1 MRYRPPVYNEYMNTV
16 WKNLARLL
24 AVFMLTSC
32 SAYTPASP
40 AVPAPNTSTATLTP
54 IPLPTPTITLPP
66 TADPSTFPVNCL
78 DAAMANGIVEGW
90 LQREGY
96 PTLKAAWEV
105 FKETYGEEVL
115 SSSTTDYNDEYAL
128 GVTWQKMLL
137 VGEYPFQINL
147 PDRKGI
153 GYCSVLIYQGG
164 VGPEV
169 SLGITDAALNGEWS
183 GFASGLVQTE
193 EGTRQFL
200 ADRIGKA
207 VTVRYMVAQTPED
220 TGFVRPGFF
229 SPVLQQLWAGS
240 YYTRIPNEMNI
251 LQGMAGQPLGP
262 SILELMGIAG
272 ALQGYGVFLE
282 YVVDAVPEHL

>member
-1 MRYRPPVYNEYMNTV
+1 MKING
-16 WKNLARLL
+16 KNVTQLLLVFFLA
-24 AVFMLTSC
+24 SC
-32 SAYTPASP
+32 SSFSTA
-40 AVPAPNTSTATLTP
+40 TSSSAFPDTSVSATLTP
-54 IPLPTPTITLPP
+54 IPLPSPTYTLPP

-78 DAAMANGIVEGW
+78 NIEMANGIVEGW
-90 LQREGY
+90 LQRAGY
-96 PTLKAAWEV
+96 PTLKSAWEA

-115 SSSTTDYNDEYAL
+115 TSSTTDYNDQYAL
-128 GVTWQKMLL
+128 GVTWQKMLF

-147 PDRKGI
+147 PDRNGI

-183 GFASGLVQTE
+183 GFASGLVTTE

-207 VTVRYMVAQTPED
+207 VTVRYMVARTPED
-220 TGFVRPGFF
+220 NGFVRPGFF
-229 SPVLQQLWAGS
+229 SPIMQHLWTDS
-240 YYTRIPNEMNI
+240 YYTRIPNELNI
-251 LQGMAGQPLGP
+251 LQGMVGQPLGP
-262 SILELMGIAG
+262 SILEMMGIAG

-282 YVVDAVPEHL
+282 YIVDAIPEHL

>member
-1 MRYRPPVYNEYMNTV
+1 
-16 WKNLARLL
+16 
-24 AVFMLTSC
+24 
-32 SAYTPASP
+32 
-40 AVPAPNTSTATLTP
+40 
-54 IPLPTPTITLPP
+54 
-66 TADPSTFPVNCL
+66 
-78 DAAMANGIVEGW
+78 MANGIVEGW
-90 LQREGY
+90 LQREGH

-115 SSSTTDYNDEYAL
+115 SSSTTDYNDQFAL

-183 GFASGLVQTE
+183 GFASGFVPTE

-229 SPVLQQLWAGS
+229 SPVMQQLWANS

-251 LQGMAGQPLGP
+251 LQGMVGQPLGP
-262 SILELMGIAG
+262 SILEMMGIAG

>member
-1 MRYRPPVYNEYMNTV
+1 MKLH
-16 WKNLARLL
+16 WKTTIYLLL
-24 AVFMLTSC
+24 AILFAGC
-32 SAYTPASP
+32 SGTAPGNPATAIVDSNIP
-40 AVPAPNTSTATLTP
+40 ATLTP

-66 TADPSTFPVNCL
+66 TADPSTFPTSCL
-78 DAAMANGIVEGW
+78 DSEMGNGIVEGW
-90 LQREGY
+90 LQREGQ
-96 PTLKAAWEV
+96 PTLKAAWEA
-105 FKETYGEEVL
+105 FMETYGENSL
-115 SSSTTDYNDEYAL
+115 SASTTDYNDQYAL
-128 GVTWQKMLL
+128 AVTWQKMLL

-153 GYCSVLIYQGG
+153 GYCSVLVYQGG

-169 SLGITDAALNGEWS
+169 SLGITDAALGGEWS
-183 GFASGLVQTE
+183 GYASGLVPTE

-229 SPVLQQLWAGS
+229 SPVTQQLWNNS
-240 YYTRIPNEMNI
+240 YYTRIPNELNI

-262 SILELMGIAG
+262 SIRELMGIAG

-282 YVVDAVPEHL
+282 YIVDTVPEHL

>member
-1 MRYRPPVYNEYMNTV
+1 MILLLWMTVCASCANTPSIQSTNPVTGKE
-16 WKNLARLL
+16 L
-24 AVFMLTSC
+24 
-32 SAYTPASP
+32 P
-40 AVPAPNTSTATLTP
+40 ATLTP
-54 IPLPTPTITLPP
+54 IPLPTPTSTLLP

-78 DAAMANGIVEGW
+78 DTQMANEIVEGW
-90 LQREGY
+90 LQRQGY

-105 FKETYGEEVL
+105 FKESYGEEVL
-115 SSSTTDYNDEYAL
+115 SSSTTDFNDEYAL
-128 GVTWQKMLL
+128 AVTWQKMLL

-164 VGPEV
+164 MGPEV

-183 GFASGLVQTE
+183 GYASGLVQTE

-200 ADRIGKA
+200 ADRFGKA

-220 TGFVRPGFF
+220 NGFLRPGFY
-229 SPVLQQLWAGS
+229 SPVMQMLWTDS
-240 YYTRIPNEMNI
+240 YYTRIPKELNV
-251 LQGMAGQPLGP
+251 LKGMAGQPLGP
-262 SILELMGIAG
+262 SIKEMMGIAG

-282 YVVDAVPEHL
+282 YIVDSIPVHL